1 MCHRS
6 PLPVVAGEDLA
17 DAGYMPLRQGLDG
30 DIVFHG
36 FFFLSQPINGC
47 VQEPQLV
54 RRLPDGRLYRRP
66 PGLQPPLHGVPVL
79 PAGQQRCRVRQG
91 EPQAPQGGDAA
102 GGQQLGGRVPAV
114 AGPGVDVLRYQ
125 QADLVV
131 VAQHADADPGQF

>member
-79 PAGQQRCRVRQG
+79 PAGQQRRRVCQG
-91 EPQAPQGGDAA
+91 EPHVPQSSDTVGDH
-102 GGQQLGGRVPAV
+102 QLEGRILAV
-114 AGPGVDVLRYQ
+114 AGPGIGVLRHQ

-131 VAQHADADPGQF
+131 VAQHPDADSGQF